1 MHNLLH
7 GILITISGAY
17 AVDREAKIQLRSIHY
32 QKKYRQTVILN
43 LQCYNLISW
52 KEAEIN

>member
-1 MHNLLH
+1 MHNLH
-7 GILITISGAY
+7 GILITIYGAY
-17 AVDREAKIQLRSIHY
+17 ALDREATIQLRSIHY